1 MRNWARKEIGKTQL
15 RHKRFLEVF
24 SSLLTEVNAR
34 SRLGNFQVCAK
45 LARVTPARERDG
57 ATWLRK
63 PHDDMGVRGG
73 VPTAALT
80 MVRWPRLGVTRGHH
94 GFGGPHRRH
103 SLEKGASRDDF
114 PARSA
119 CGESFCSEGR
129 RACRGRQFCRC
140 DRRQTPAWWVDDVGT
155 GLRRTGRL
163 IPRILAL
170 DRRVGRHRARNLW
183 VGRIVGVGPGPRL
196 VVRRKVCRHLR
207 HPVGRSDSTVS

>member
-1 MRNWARKEIGKTQL
+1 MAAKASRRHGSAR
-15 RHKRFLEVF
+15 
-24 SSLLTEVNAR
+24 
-34 SRLGNFQVCAK
+34 
-45 LARVTPARERDG
+45 
-57 ATWLRK
+57 
-63 PHDDMGVRGG
+63 G

-140 DRRQTPAWWVDDVGT
+140 DRRQTPAWRVDDVGT

-183 VGRIVGVGPGPRL
+183 VGRIVGIGPGPRL

-207 HPVGRSDSTVS
+207 HPGAGRIRPYRRGQRLDPGNGAGHQVGHLASETLRFSGRVAVPHVSAPASI